1 MVFGVLG
8 LACFG
13 FGSRS
18 PFSRVGSGSRVG
30 PGFWGLSPHLIAAVF
45 PDRQFLGEVRLP
57 GLLGCLV
64 GFSIKSLLVWSF
76 GRFAYTVC
84 FTTLLEKLDLISPLT
99 APLP

>member
-1 MVFGVLG
+1 MGFWGWLVLG
-8 LACFG
+8 LVLG
-13 FGSRS
+13 P